1 MNIYWVEKSQSD
13 VPIHDDWL
21 AKSELRRLE
30 RLRISKRRDDW
41 RLGRWT
47 AKRALA
53 TVLGLLQD
61 HTSLMDIEI
70 LAGSSGAPEVYIDH
84 KPASASIS
92 LSHRDGVAACAI
104 AQSTIP
110 LGCDVEL
117 IETRSEAFVGDYF
130 TEKEQD
136 FIARRSGSERDRL
149 LTLLWSAKESALKV
163 LRVGLRADTRSV
175 DICFCSQC
183 SEWDEQS
190 AKPGSDPTTQYCS
203 PHEWRAFRATFEDD
217 QVLYGWWNSSGS
229 LVKTFAT
236 VQSIKPPIFVNS
248 DTLSLLSTNSLS
260 RS

>member
-1 MNIYWVEKSQSD
+1 MNIYWVEQSLSD
-13 VPIHDDWL
+13 VPVHDDWL
-21 AKSELRRLE
+21 AKSELRCLE

-53 TVLGLLQD
+53 TVLGLPQD
-61 HTSLMDIEI
+61 HASLMNIEI
-70 LAGSSGAPEVYIDH
+70 LAGSSGAPEVYVGH
-84 KPASASIS
+84 KPALASIS
-92 LSHRDGVAACAI
+92 LSHRDCVATCAI

-117 IETRSEAFVGDYF
+117 IETRSEAFVGDYL
-130 TEKEQD
+130 TEKEQT
-136 FIARRSGSERDRL
+136 FIARRSGSERDQL
-149 LTLLWSAKESALKV
+149 LTLLWSAKESALKA

-175 DICFCSQC
+175 GICLCGQC

-190 AKPGSDPTTQYCS
+190 AKTGSDPSTRYRS
-203 PHEWRAFRATFEDD
+203 PAEWHTFQATLENDH
-217 QVLYGWWNSSGS
+217 VLYGWWNTAGS

-236 VQSIKPPIFVNS
+236 VQSLKPPIFVNS
-248 DTLSLLSTNSLS
+248 DTLSRLSMNSVS